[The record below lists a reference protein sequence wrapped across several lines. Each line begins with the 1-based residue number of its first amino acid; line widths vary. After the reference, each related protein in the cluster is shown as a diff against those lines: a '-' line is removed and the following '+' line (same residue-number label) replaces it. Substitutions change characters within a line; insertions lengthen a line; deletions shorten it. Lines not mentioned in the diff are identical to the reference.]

1 MTFNSWKQDVNL
13 IIRLVTGF
21 DADDLTDYPYREAWE
36 KGRQPSLSAYEV
48 MRANGYIS

>member
-21 DADDLTDYPYREAWE
+21 DADDLTDYPYREAWDN
-36 KGRQPSLSAYEV
+36 GRKPASVAYEV
-48 MRANGYIS
+48 LAANGYLN